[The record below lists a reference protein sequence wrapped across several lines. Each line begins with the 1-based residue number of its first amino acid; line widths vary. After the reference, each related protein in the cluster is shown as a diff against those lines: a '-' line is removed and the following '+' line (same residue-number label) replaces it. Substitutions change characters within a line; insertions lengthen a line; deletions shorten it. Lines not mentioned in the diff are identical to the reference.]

1 MADRKAIFIVEDEP
15 MIGMMLED
23 FLETL
28 GYAPVAIAETLVLA
42 EEKAKSVPFDGA
54 ILDCNIGTE
63 TVWPVADYLMGKGVP
78 ILFATGG
85 NSDEIPERFADRPS
99 LEKPYTLGNVEIAL
113 AELFG
118 AGSKFVLLD
127 RKSTRLHSSH
137 YCPSRIPT

>member
-63 TVWPVADYLMGKGVP
+63 KVWPVADLLMGKGVP

-85 NSDEIPERFADRPS
+85 NSDEIPERFADCPS
-99 LEKPYTLGNVEIAL
+99 LEKPYTMGNVEIAL
-113 AELFG
+113 AELFS
-118 AGSKFVLLD
+118 AG
-127 RKSTRLHSSH
+127 
-137 YCPSRIPT
+137 